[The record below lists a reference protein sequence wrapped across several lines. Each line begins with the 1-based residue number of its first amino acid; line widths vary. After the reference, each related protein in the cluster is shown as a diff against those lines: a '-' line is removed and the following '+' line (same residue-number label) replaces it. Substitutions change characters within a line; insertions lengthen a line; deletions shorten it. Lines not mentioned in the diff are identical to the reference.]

1 MVAWGINDAGLVAG
15 YLASSGFVW
24 NPNDSSIV
32 TLNVP
37 GAISTAAYGINDSGV
52 VVGRWLDS
60 NNIAHGFIAEPTPEP
75 STLDLGSVGLVLV
88 LLRFALSRRLN
99 RLQPR
104 AVRPIGSPEDGPS
117 CPGSSRR
124 LRSFNQFGRSAFRT
138 CESDPHLL
146 SKTDP
151 GGL

>member
-60 NNIAHGFIAEPTPEP
+60 NNIAHGFIADPTPEP
-75 STLDLGSVGLVLV
+75 STLVLGSVGLVLV
-88 LLRFALSRRLN
+88 LLRFALSRRLI
-99 RLQPR
+99 R
-104 AVRPIGSPEDGPS
+104 A
-117 CPGSSRR
+117 
-124 LRSFNQFGRSAFRT
+124 
-138 CESDPHLL
+138 
-146 SKTDP
+146 
-151 GGL
+151 